1 MIKHVIWIS
10 EKAVP
15 TDTPL
20 EEVLE
25 TFRKYKAVMTPIIKG
40 DPSSPWMQVI
50 GKSVGVHQEARW

>member
-1 MIKHVIWIS
+1 MIKYVIWVS

-15 TDTPL
+15 TDMQL

-25 TFRKYKAVMTPIIKG
+25 TFKRYKAVMTPIIKK

-50 GKSVGVHQEARW
+50 GKKC